1 VSSNLFS
8 FIGAWYVLGALLMG
22 SVPLVALATALA
34 GNPVAGVFAGGI
46 IKLESFTLQLRFKY
60 AAVLTARFSLCSCEV

>member
-1 VSSNLFS
+1 VSSNVFS

-34 GNPVAGVFAGGI
+34 GNPVV
-46 IKLESFTLQLRFKY
+46 SFLLATTLRWNNSPCSFNFMLKPSLRRASHFF
-60 AAVLTARFSLCSCEV
+60 REV